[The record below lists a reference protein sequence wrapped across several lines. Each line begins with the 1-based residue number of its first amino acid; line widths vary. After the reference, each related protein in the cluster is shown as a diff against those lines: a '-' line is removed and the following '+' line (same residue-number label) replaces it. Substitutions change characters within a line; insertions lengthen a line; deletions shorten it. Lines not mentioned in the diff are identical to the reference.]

1 MEVLE
6 PVAITVTQLTRI
18 VKNALEN
25 RPDLQ
30 NVLVRGEI
38 SNLTRHS
45 SGHVYF
51 SLKDAGSQVRA
62 VMFSRNAQSVRGQLR
77 DGLEVLAI
85 GSISLYEKRGEYQLY
100 VVSLQP
106 AGLGAL
112 YIEFEKLKQK
122 LMDEGLFS
130 RERKKP
136 LPAMPGR
143 VAVITSPTG
152 AAVRDVI
159 NVITRR
165 FPAVEITVVPALVQG
180 EEAPAS
186 LRRALAR
193 AIKLDNVDTILLV
206 RGGGSYEDLW
216 AFNDEAF
223 ARDIAACPIPII
235 SGVGHETDFTI
246 ADFVADERAPTPSA
260 AAERA
265 VPELELLKQDC
276 AAYSASLRRALKGR
290 VELEKSRLRACAA
303 ELAPNRLK
311 DRINQMRQAV
321 DDILR
326 TASLRISHR
335 LQTSAAQVETCQQ
348 RLTALDPYGVLRRGY
363 AVLRSVKTGKLIT
376 AVSAAPQGTE
386 FDALVSDGAI
396 RSVALQAVP
405 QDRPLHKKEKP
416 APKPSG
422 GELEF

>member
-6 PVAITVTQLTRI
+6 PVAISVSQLTRI

-45 SGHVYF
+45 SGNVYF
-51 SLKDAGSQVRA
+51 SLKDSGSQVRA
-62 VMFSRNAQSVRGQLR
+62 VMFSRNAQAVRGQLR
-77 DGLEVLAI
+77 DGLEVLAL

-100 VVSLQP
+100 VVALQP

-122 LMDEGLFS
+122 LQDEGLFS

-136 LPAMPGR
+136 LPPMPR
-143 VAVITSPTG
+143 RIAVITSPTG
-152 AAVRDVI
+152 AAVRDII

-193 AIKLDNVDTILLV
+193 AIKLNNVDTIILA

-216 AFNDEAF
+216 AFNDEAL
-223 ARDIAACPIPII
+223 ARDIAACRIPII

-265 VPELELLKQDC
+265 VPELFALKQEC
-276 AAYSASLRRALKGR
+276 AAFSSLLHRALKSR
-290 VELEKSRLRACAA
+290 VDLEKSCLRACAA
-303 ELAPNRLK
+303 ELAPTRLK
-311 DRINQMRQAV
+311 DRINQLRQST

-335 LQTSAAQVETCQQ
+335 LQTSSAQIETYSQ

-376 AVSAAPQGTE
+376 TVASAPQGLE

-405 QDRPLHKKEKP
+405 QDRPLHKKDKP
-416 APKPSG
+416 AAKPPG